1 MEIRTILSSKG
12 QLVIP
17 KQLRQMLGLHVGS
30 ELQIHLRRDNV
41 MEVKPIKHSITQ
53 FFGQGASKKGVQIQN
68 VDDAIAQAIL
78 ENN

>member
-1 MEIRTILSSKG
+1 MEIRAILSSKG

-41 MEVKPIKHSITQ
+41 MEVKPVKHNITE
-53 FFGQGASKKGVQIQN
+53 FFGQGARQGVDVQN
-68 VDDAIAQAIL
+68 IDDAIEQAIL